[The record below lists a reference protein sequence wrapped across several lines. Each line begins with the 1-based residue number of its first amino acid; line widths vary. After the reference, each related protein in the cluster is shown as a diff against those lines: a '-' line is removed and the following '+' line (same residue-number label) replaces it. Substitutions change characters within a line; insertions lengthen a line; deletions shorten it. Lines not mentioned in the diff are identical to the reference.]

1 VKNSPRDTVP
11 GNVVKN
17 AIFQLHGYLCQ
28 HSATVMEELCMM
40 GLKDFADKVDAYLK
54 KSGSSSKLA
63 SL

>member
-28 HSATVMEELCMM
+28 HSIAVTEELQIM
-40 GLKDFADKVDAYLK
+40 GFRDFADKVNTYLK
-54 KSGSSSKLA
+54 ESGPPAKLV
-63 SL
+63 ST